1 MKKTLAIFC
10 GIVWVLMSSCSP
22 SENDKLLGMAEQ
34 LMEENTDSA
43 WHILCSIDTTLLKQG
58 EERALYN
65 LLLTQAQYKLY
76 IPIKSDSLLDYSE
89 EYYAQHGNDFHM
101 AYTYYY
107 KGAILS
113 ELGEK
118 AKAAIYLKK
127 AETHSLKTSNEL
139 LKNKIY
145 EKLATF
151 NEQVSNNELSLKY
164 NKLFLDSS
172 VLLGDTDLICRACD
186 DLSVVYE
193 WIGQK
198 DSSRFYREKCN
209 KLLPKAKVMVYR
221 YLTNHAAELIQEQ
234 KYGQAKLLLLKA
246 DSIEHMAYQYNLLA
260 EIALTEGDT
269 IQATEYLE
277 KALRIGNYATAIQ
290 TYKTWASICYH
301 HNQYKEAYF
310 LLARADSL
318 THAYNKQVRPIS
330 ISMFQQEFDLAQ
342 AELQASRQEN
352 RWLIT
357 MLVAIILISGGV
369 IFYLLKIRRLK
380 TVVSRKI
387 TELNEAKSE
396 VQLLRQSDENHGKEI
411 SLLNMK
417 IQRLNEEIA
426 LRIGRGKEIY
436 EIIMQRKP
444 LTHFSTKDEQ
454 CLIDYYAY
462 TYAQRFASLL
472 LPYHNP
478 TRRLVTYLL
487 LGDMGLDDKDIEH
500 VLNISSSTIRSY
512 RYRLKEG

>member
-1 MKKTLAIFC
+1 
-10 GIVWVLMSSCSP
+10 
-22 SENDKLLGMAEQ
+22 
-34 LMEENTDSA
+34 
-43 WHILCSIDTTLLKQG
+43 
-58 EERALYN
+58 
-65 LLLTQAQYKLY
+65 
-76 IPIKSDSLLDYSE
+76 
-89 EYYAQHGNDFHM
+89 
-101 AYTYYY
+101 
-107 KGAILS
+107 
-113 ELGEK
+113 
-118 AKAAIYLKK
+118 
-127 AETHSLKTSNEL
+127 
-139 LKNKIY
+139 
-145 EKLATF
+145 
-151 NEQVSNNELSLKY
+151 
-164 NKLFLDSS
+164 
-172 VLLGDTDLICRACD
+172 
-186 DLSVVYE
+186 
-193 WIGQK
+193 
-198 DSSRFYREKCN
+198 
-209 KLLPKAKVMVYR
+209 
-221 YLTNHAAELIQEQ
+221 
-234 KYGQAKLLLLKA
+234 
-246 DSIEHMAYQYNLLA
+246 
-260 EIALTEGDT
+260 
-269 IQATEYLE
+269 
-277 KALRIGNYATAIQ
+277 
-290 TYKTWASICYH
+290 
-301 HNQYKEAYF
+301 
-310 LLARADSL
+310 
-318 THAYNKQVRPIS
+318 
-330 ISMFQQEFDLAQ
+330 MFQQEFDLAQ

-417 IQRLNEEIA
+417 IQRLSEEMA